1 MKNYQFAMILFF
13 VGVVFFTGY
22 AQQVEKPQTGPF
34 LLSNGT
40 IHTITK
46 GSFEGDIF
54 ISGDS
59 IKEIGKN
66 LNVPKNVKVIDCSGR
81 HLYPGFIDSGTRLGL
96 AEIESIS
103 LTNDFSELGD
113 FIPHMKALSAVNPN
127 SVSIPVTRVNGV
139 TTVFTKPERNTFP
152 GTGAV
157 IDLFGYTPDDMFA
170 GAEAVIMQFPSTGKR
185 GRFDRRNEDDIQKD
199 AEKAFKKIDDIMEK
213 ARQYA
218 RIDSTLKEEN
228 KTHQD
233 YNPQMNA
240 LLPIVTGSSKL
251 FIEVNKKDDIE
262 KALQWVKKHRIS
274 AVFTG
279 VAEGGRVASL
289 LKEANVAVITG
300 PVLSVPGRASA
311 RYDDAYTNAY
321 RMLSAGVKVA
331 LRTNDAENVRNLP
344 FHAGYAATYGMGIEE
359 ALKCI
364 TIYPAEIFG
373 IDRRY
378 GSLEAGKIANIIVAN
393 GDPFEPK
400 TKILNVFIR
409 GWQIPMESRHTLLYQ
424 EFLQRTP

>member
-1 MKNYQFAMILFF
+1 MILYLGCTAFF
-13 VGVVFFTGY
+13 PGY
-22 AQQVEKPQTGPF
+22 TQQVEKPQAGPF
-34 LLSNGT
+34 LLKNAT

-46 GSFEGDIF
+46 GIIEGDVL

-59 IKEIGKN
+59 IRDIGEN
-66 LNVPKNVKVIDCSGR
+66 LSIPKNVQVIDCSGR
-81 HLYPGFIDSGTRLGL
+81 HIYPGFIDSGTRLGL

-113 FIPHMKALSAVNPN
+113 FIPHMKALTAVNPN

-185 GRFDRRNEDDIQKD
+185 GRFDRRNEDEIQKD
-199 AEKAFKKIDDIMEK
+199 ADKAFKKLDDIIDK

-218 RIDSTLKEEN
+218 RIDSSLKAEN
-228 KTHQD
+228 KTHSD
-233 YNPQMNA
+233 YNPQMHA
-240 LLPIVTGSSKL
+240 LLPIVSGKAKL
-251 FIEVNKKDDIE
+251 FVEVNKKDDIE
-262 KALQWVKKHRIS
+262 KAIQWVKRHGIS

-279 VAEGGRVASL
+279 MAEGGRIASL
-289 LKEANVAVITG
+289 LKEANIDVITG

-311 RYDDAYTNAY
+311 RYDDAYTNAH
-321 RMLSAGVKVA
+321 RMLSAGIKVA

-344 FHAGYAATYGMGIEE
+344 FHAGFAASYGMGTEE

-373 IDRRY
+373 IDKKY
-378 GSLEAGKIANIIVAN
+378 GSLEVGKIANIIVAN

-400 TKILNVFIR
+400 TKISHVFIR
-409 GWQIPMESRHTLLYQ
+409 GWNIPMESRHTLLYQ